1 MGKVKSFIFEFTG
14 NKAVFYPGQWVSG
27 DCKLVVN
34 DSLKIKSLGIRL
46 VGEYVIQVI
55 DLSQRST

>member
-1 MGKVKSFIFEFTG
+1 MGKVRSFIFEFTG

-34 DSLKIKSLGIRL
+34 DSLKIKSFGIRL
-46 VGEYVIQVI
+46 VGE
-55 DLSQRST
+55 